1 MMGYMMEILTISFTV
16 TFIALGLWSK
26 AVTVRGAMQTE
37 AQRRATSNY
46 RKKVK
51 QLTLRFYPNSDADEE
66 MYEWLKSQD
75 NTTDYI
81 KKLISADMQNR
92 G

>member
-1 MMGYMMEILTISFTV
+1 
-16 TFIALGLWSK
+16 
-26 AVTVRGAMQTE
+26 MQTE
-37 AQRRATSNY
+37 APRRATSNY

>member
-1 MMGYMMEILTISFTV
+1 
-16 TFIALGLWSK
+16 
-26 AVTVRGAMQTE
+26 MQTE

-51 QLTLRFYPNSDADEE
+51 QLTLRFIRTATPMKRCMS
-66 MYEWLKSQD
+66 
-75 NTTDYI
+75 
-81 KKLISADMQNR
+81 

>member
-1 MMGYMMEILTISFTV
+1 
-16 TFIALGLWSK
+16 
-26 AVTVRGAMQTE
+26 MQTE

-81 KKLISADMQNR
+81 KKLISADMQNADR
-92 G
+92 RLAAIAPNLNSGTVPKLR

>member
-1 MMGYMMEILTISFTV
+1 
-16 TFIALGLWSK
+16 
-26 AVTVRGAMQTE
+26 MQTE

-51 QLTLRFYPNSDADEE
+51 QLILRFYPNSDADEE

>member
-1 MMGYMMEILTISFTV
+1 
-16 TFIALGLWSK
+16 
-26 AVTVRGAMQTE
+26 MQTE
-37 AQRRATSNY
+37 AQRRAASNY

-51 QLTLRFYPNSDADEE
+51 QLTIRFYPNSDADEE
-66 MYEWLKSQD
+66 MYAWLKSQE

-81 KKLISADMQNR
+81 KKLISSDMQVSGGNLNADVADDVD

>member
-1 MMGYMMEILTISFTV
+1 
-16 TFIALGLWSK
+16 
-26 AVTVRGAMQTE
+26 MQTE

-75 NTTDYI
+75 NTPDYI

>member
-1 MMGYMMEILTISFTV
+1 
-16 TFIALGLWSK
+16 
-26 AVTVRGAMQTE
+26 MQTE
-37 AQRRATSNY
+37 AQRRAASNY

-51 QLTLRFYPNSDADEE
+51 QLTLRFYPNSAADEE

-81 KKLISADMQNR
+81 KKLISVDMQNR
-92 G
+92 R

>member
-1 MMGYMMEILTISFTV
+1 
-16 TFIALGLWSK
+16 
-26 AVTVRGAMQTE
+26 MQTE
-37 AQRRATSNY
+37 AQRRAASNY

>member
-1 MMGYMMEILTISFTV
+1 
-16 TFIALGLWSK
+16 
-26 AVTVRGAMQTE
+26 MQTE
-37 AQRRATSNY
+37 AQRRAASNY

-75 NTTDYI
+75 NTADYI

-92 G
+92 R

>member
-1 MMGYMMEILTISFTV
+1 
-16 TFIALGLWSK
+16 
-26 AVTVRGAMQTE
+26 MQTE
-37 AQRRATSNY
+37 AQLRATSNY

>member
-1 MMGYMMEILTISFTV
+1 
-16 TFIALGLWSK
+16 
-26 AVTVRGAMQTE
+26 MQTE
-37 AQRRATSNY
+37 AQRRAASNY

-51 QLTLRFYPNSDADEE
+51 QLTIRFYSNSDADEE
-66 MYEWLKSQD
+66 MYAWLKSQE

-81 KKLISADMQNR
+81 KKLISSDMQVSGGNLNADVADDVD

>member
-1 MMGYMMEILTISFTV
+1 
-16 TFIALGLWSK
+16 
-26 AVTVRGAMQTE
+26 MQTE

-46 RKKVK
+46 RMKVK

>member
-1 MMGYMMEILTISFTV
+1 MMEILAISFTV
-16 TFIALGLWSK
+16 TFIALGLWNK
-26 AVTVRGAMQTE
+26 AVTVKGGAMQTE

-51 QLTLRFYPNSDADEE
+51 QLTIRFYPNSDADEE

>member
-1 MMGYMMEILTISFTV
+1 
-16 TFIALGLWSK
+16 
-26 AVTVRGAMQTE
+26 MQTE
-37 AQRRATSNY
+37 AQRRAASNY

-81 KKLISADMQNR
+81 KKLISVDMQNR
-92 G
+92 R

>member
-1 MMGYMMEILTISFTV
+1 
-16 TFIALGLWSK
+16 
-26 AVTVRGAMQTE
+26 MQTE
-37 AQRRATSNY
+37 AQRRAASNY

-75 NTTDYI
+75 NTTDYV
-81 KKLISADMQNR
+81 KKLISVDMQNR
-92 G
+92 R

>member
-1 MMGYMMEILTISFTV
+1 
-16 TFIALGLWSK
+16 
-26 AVTVRGAMQTE
+26 MQTE
-37 AQRRATSNY
+37 AQRRAASNY

-51 QLTLRFYPNSDADEE
+51 QLTLRFYPNRDADEE
-66 MYEWLKSQD
+66 IYEWLKSQD

-81 KKLISADMQNR
+81 KKLISVDMQNR